1 MKNKKIKN
9 NFLSSI
15 FRVIKLLFKE
25 HPFAVIISLLFA
37 VCSTIFSIMGPKIL
51 GEATTKLFE
60 GIVKKVT
67 NTGSIDFN
75 GINKILLIVLIIYV
89 TSAIFSFIQA
99 YVMANAATKTTYKLR
114 NTITHKLNRL
124 PVRYFETRNVG
135 DILSII
141 TNDIETLASNLNNT
155 IIQIVT
161 SVMTIIG
168 ILIMMLSINV
178 TMTLV
183 VLILVPIMFFIFG
196 TIIGISQKYF
206 TVQQKTLA
214 KVNSEVEESFSG
226 LNVITAFNH
235 QEKSIETFNKENEK
249 LYRASWKAQ
258 FLSGIM
264 FPIIN
269 FIGNLGYVMVAIVG
283 GILSINGKISVGNIQ
298 SFIQYVRNFT
308 NPIGQI
314 AQIINQLQS
323 MSAASERIFE
333 FLDAEEEILVEKE
346 KKMDNSLGL
355 VEFNNISFSYDGKK
369 TVIDNFSSKVSK
381 NKTVAIV
388 GPTGAGKT
396 TIVKLLMRFYDVDNG
411 EIKVNGANI
420 KNIKRKNLRDNFTM
434 VLQDTWLFKGSVM
447 ENIRYAKLG
456 ATDEEVK
463 EAAKKAHANHFIESL
478 PNSYDFE
485 INEEA
490 SNLSNGEKQLITI
503 ARAILADKPILIL
516 DEATSSI
523 DTRTEVLV
531 QKAMN
536 KLMENRTTF
545 VIAHRL
551 STIRNADTILVLK
564 EGNIIEQGNHEE
576 LLKKEGFYYDLYNS
590 QFQEV

>member
-15 FRVIKLLFKE
+15 SRVIKLLFKE

-235 QEKSIETFNKENEK
+235 QKKSIETFNKENEK

-346 KKMDNSLGL
+346 EKMDNSLGL

-369 TVIDNFSSKVSK
+369 TVIEDFSSKVSK

-396 TIVKLLMRFYDVDNG
+396 TIVKLLMRFYDVDHG

-447 ENIRYAKLG
+447 ENIRYAKLS

>member
-1 MKNKKIKN
+1 MKNNKKQSK
-9 NFLSSI
+9 FFTSI
-15 FRVIKLLFKE
+15 SRVIKLIFKE

-37 VCSTIFSIMGPKIL
+37 VTSTVFSILGPKIL

-89 TSAIFSFIQA
+89 TSSVFGFFQA
-99 YVMANAATKTTYKLR
+99 YLMANAATKTTYKLR

-124 PVRYFETRNVG
+124 PVRYFEKRNVG
-135 DILSII
+135 AILSIM
-141 TNDIETLASNLNNT
+141 TNDIETLASNLDNT

-168 ILIMMLSINV
+168 ILIMMFSINV

-183 VLILVPIMFFIFG
+183 VLILVPIMFLVFG
-196 TIIGISQKYF
+196 TIVGVSQKYF
-206 TVQQKTLA
+206 AMQQKTLA

-235 QEKSIETFNKENEK
+235 QEKSIEEFNKVNEK
-249 LYRASWKAQ
+249 LYNASWKAQ

-264 FPIIN
+264 FPLVN

-283 GILSINGKISVGNIQ
+283 GILSINGKITVGNIQ

-346 KKMDNSLGL
+346 EKMNNSLGL

-369 TVIDNFSSKVSK
+369 RVIDNFSSTVSK

-396 TIVKLLMRFYDVDNG
+396 TIVKLLMRFYDVDKG

-420 KNIKRKNLRDNFTM
+420 KNVKRKKLRNNFTM
-434 VLQDTWLFKGSVM
+434 VLQDTWLFKGSIM
-447 ENIRYAKLG
+447 ENIRYANLD
-456 ATDEEVK
+456 ATDKEVK
-463 EAAKKAHANHFIESL
+463 EAARKARANHFIEAL

-523 DTRTEVLV
+523 DTRTEILV
-531 QKAMN
+531 QNAMN

-551 STIRNADTILVLK
+551 STIKNADTILVLK
-564 EGNIIEQGNHEE
+564 DGNIIEQGNHEE
-576 LLKKEGFYYDLYNS
+576 LLEKRGFYFDLYNS

>member
-1 MKNKKIKN
+1 MKNNKKQSK
-9 NFLSSI
+9 FFASI
-15 FRVIKLLFKE
+15 SRVIKLIFKE

-37 VCSTIFSIMGPKIL
+37 VTSTVFSILGPKIL

-89 TSAIFSFIQA
+89 TSSVFGFFQA
-99 YVMANAATKTTYKLR
+99 YLMANAATKTTYKLR

-124 PVRYFETRNVG
+124 PVRYFEKRNVG

-141 TNDIETLASNLNNT
+141 TNDIETLASNLDNT

-168 ILIMMLSINV
+168 ILIMMFSINV

-183 VLILVPIMFFIFG
+183 VLILVPIMFLVFG
-196 TIIGISQKYF
+196 TIVGVSQKYF
-206 TVQQKTLA
+206 AMQQKTLA

-235 QEKSIETFNKENEK
+235 QEKSIEEFNKVNEK
-249 LYRASWKAQ
+249 LYNASWKAQ

-264 FPIIN
+264 FQLVN

-283 GILSINGKISVGNIQ
+283 GILSINGKITVGNIQ

-308 NPIGQI
+308 SPIGQI

-346 KKMDNSLGL
+346 EKMNNSLGL

-369 TVIDNFSSKVSK
+369 TVIDNFSSIVSK

-396 TIVKLLMRFYDVDNG
+396 TIVKLLMRFYDVDKG

-420 KNIKRKNLRDNFTM
+420 KNVKRKKLRNNFTM
-434 VLQDTWLFKGSVM
+434 VLQDTWLFKGSIM
-447 ENIRYAKLG
+447 ENIRYANLD
-456 ATDEEVK
+456 ATDKEVK
-463 EAAKKAHANHFIESL
+463 EAARKARANHFIEAL

-523 DTRTEVLV
+523 DTRTEILV
-531 QKAMN
+531 QNAMN

-551 STIRNADTILVLK
+551 STIKNADTILVLK
-564 EGNIIEQGNHEE
+564 DGNIIEQGNHEE
-576 LLKKEGFYYDLYNS
+576 LLEKRGFYFDLYNS

>member
-15 FRVIKLLFKE
+15 SRVIKLLFKE

-346 KKMDNSLGL
+346 EKMDNSLGL

-369 TVIDNFSSKVSK
+369 TVIEDFSSKVSK

-420 KNIKRKNLRDNFTM
+420 KNIKRKKLRDNFTM

-447 ENIRYAKLG
+447 ENIRYAKLS

-564 EGNIIEQGNHEE
+564 EGNIIEQGTHEE

>member
-15 FRVIKLLFKE
+15 SRVIKLLFKE

-346 KKMDNSLGL
+346 EKMDNSLGL

-369 TVIDNFSSKVSK
+369 IVIEDFSSKVSK

-411 EIKVNGANI
+411 EIKVNGTNI

-447 ENIRYAKLG
+447 ENIRYAKLS

>member
-1 MKNKKIKN
+1 MKNNKKQSK
-9 NFLSSI
+9 FFASI
-15 FRVIKLLFKE
+15 SRVIKLIFKE

-37 VCSTIFSIMGPKIL
+37 VTSTVFSILGPKIL

-89 TSAIFSFIQA
+89 TSSVFGFFQA
-99 YVMANAATKTTYKLR
+99 YLMANAATKTTYKLR

-124 PVRYFETRNVG
+124 PVRYFEKRNVG

-141 TNDIETLASNLNNT
+141 TNDIETLASNLDNT

-168 ILIMMLSINV
+168 ILIMMFSINV

-183 VLILVPIMFFIFG
+183 VLILVPIMFLVFG
-196 TIIGISQKYF
+196 TIVGVSQKYF
-206 TVQQKTLA
+206 AMQQKTLA

-235 QEKSIETFNKENEK
+235 QEKSIEEFNKVNEK
-249 LYRASWKAQ
+249 LYNASWKAQ

-264 FPIIN
+264 FPLVN
-269 FIGNLGYVMVAIVG
+269 FIGNVGYVMVAIVG
-283 GILSINGKISVGNIQ
+283 GILSINGKITVGNIQ

-323 MSAASERIFE
+323 MSAAS
-333 FLDAEEEILVEKE
+333 
-346 KKMDNSLGL
+346 
-355 VEFNNISFSYDGKK
+355 
-369 TVIDNFSSKVSK
+369 DNFSSTVSK

-396 TIVKLLMRFYDVDNG
+396 TIVKLLMRFYDVDKG

-420 KNIKRKNLRDNFTM
+420 NNVKRKKLRNNFTM
-434 VLQDTWLFKGSVM
+434 VLQDTWLFKGSIM
-447 ENIRYAKLG
+447 ENIRYANLD
-456 ATDEEVK
+456 ATDKEVK
-463 EAAKKAHANHFIESL
+463 EAARKARANHFIEAL

-523 DTRTEVLV
+523 DTRTEILV
-531 QKAMN
+531 QNAMN

-551 STIRNADTILVLK
+551 STIKNADTILVLK
-564 EGNIIEQGNHEE
+564 DGNIIEQGNHEE
-576 LLKKEGFYYDLYNS
+576 LLEKRGFYFDLYNS

>member
-1 MKNKKIKN
+1 MKNNKKQSK
-9 NFLSSI
+9 FFTSI
-15 FRVIKLLFKE
+15 SRVIKLIFKE

-37 VCSTIFSIMGPKIL
+37 VTSTVFSILGPKIL

-75 GINKILLIVLIIYV
+75 SINKILLIVLIIYV
-89 TSAIFSFIQA
+89 TSSVFGFFQA
-99 YVMANAATKTTYKLR
+99 YLMANAATKTTYKLR
-114 NTITHKLNRL
+114 NTITHKLNHL
-124 PVRYFETRNVG
+124 PVRYFEKRNVG

-141 TNDIETLASNLNNT
+141 TNDIETLASNLDNT

-168 ILIMMLSINV
+168 ILIMMFSINV

-183 VLILVPIMFFIFG
+183 VLILVPIMFLVFG
-196 TIIGISQKYF
+196 TIVGVSQKYF
-206 TVQQKTLA
+206 AMQQKTLA

-235 QEKSIETFNKENEK
+235 QEKSIEEFNKVNEK
-249 LYRASWKAQ
+249 LYNASWKAQ

-264 FPIIN
+264 FPLVN

-283 GILSINGKISVGNIQ
+283 GILSINGKITVGNIQ

-308 NPIGQI
+308 SPIGQI

-346 KKMDNSLGL
+346 EKMNNSLGL

-369 TVIDNFSSKVSK
+369 TVIDNFSSTVSK

-396 TIVKLLMRFYDVDNG
+396 TIVKLLMRFYDVDKG

-420 KNIKRKNLRDNFTM
+420 KNVKRKKLRNNFTM
-434 VLQDTWLFKGSVM
+434 VLQDTWLFKGSII
-447 ENIRYAKLG
+447 ENIRYANLD
-456 ATDEEVK
+456 ATDKEVK
-463 EAAKKAHANHFIESL
+463 EAAEKARANHFIEAL

-523 DTRTEVLV
+523 DTRTEILV

-551 STIRNADTILVLK
+551 STIKNADTILVLK
-564 EGNIIEQGNHEE
+564 DGNIIEQ
-576 LLKKEGFYYDLYNS
+576 
-590 QFQEV
+590 

>member
-1 MKNKKIKN
+1 MKNNKKQSK
-9 NFLSSI
+9 FFTSI
-15 FRVIKLLFKE
+15 SRVIKLIFKE

-37 VCSTIFSIMGPKIL
+37 VTSTVFSILGPKIL

-75 GINKILLIVLIIYV
+75 SINKILLIVLIIYV
-89 TSAIFSFIQA
+89 TSSVFGFFQA
-99 YVMANAATKTTYKLR
+99 YLMANAATKTTYKLR
-114 NTITHKLNRL
+114 NTITHKLNHL
-124 PVRYFETRNVG
+124 PVRYFEKRNVG

-141 TNDIETLASNLNNT
+141 TNDIETLASNLDNT

-168 ILIMMLSINV
+168 ILIMMFSINV

-183 VLILVPIMFFIFG
+183 VLILVPIMFLVFG
-196 TIIGISQKYF
+196 TIVGVSQKYF
-206 TVQQKTLA
+206 AMQQKTLA

-235 QEKSIETFNKENEK
+235 QEKSIEEFNKVNEK
-249 LYRASWKAQ
+249 LYNASWKAQ

-264 FPIIN
+264 FPLVN

-283 GILSINGKISVGNIQ
+283 GILSINGKITVGNIQ

-308 NPIGQI
+308 SPIGQI

-346 KKMDNSLGL
+346 EKMNNSLGL

-369 TVIDNFSSKVSK
+369 TVIDNFSSTVSK

-396 TIVKLLMRFYDVDNG
+396 TIVKLLMRFYDVDKG

-420 KNIKRKNLRDNFTM
+420 KNVKRKKLRNNFTM
-434 VLQDTWLFKGSVM
+434 VLQDTWLFKGSII
-447 ENIRYAKLG
+447 ENIRYANLD
-456 ATDEEVK
+456 ATDKEVK
-463 EAAKKAHANHFIESL
+463 EAAEKARANHFIEAL

-523 DTRTEVLV
+523 DTRTEILV
-531 QKAMN
+531 QNAMN

-551 STIRNADTILVLK
+551 STIKNADTILVLK
-564 EGNIIEQGNHEE
+564 DGNIIEQGNHEE
-576 LLKKEGFYYDLYNS
+576 LLEKRGFYFDLYNS

>member
-1 MKNKKIKN
+1 MKNNKKQSK
-9 NFLSSI
+9 FFTSI
-15 FRVIKLLFKE
+15 SRVIKLIFKE

-37 VCSTIFSIMGPKIL
+37 VTSTVFSILGPKIL

-75 GINKILLIVLIIYV
+75 SINKILLIVLIIYV
-89 TSAIFSFIQA
+89 TSSVFGFFQA
-99 YVMANAATKTTYKLR
+99 YLMANAATKTTYKLR
-114 NTITHKLNRL
+114 NTITHKLNHL
-124 PVRYFETRNVG
+124 PVRYFEKRNVG

-141 TNDIETLASNLNNT
+141 TNDIETLASNLDNT

-168 ILIMMLSINV
+168 ILIMMFSINV

-183 VLILVPIMFFIFG
+183 VLILVPIMFLVFG
-196 TIIGISQKYF
+196 TIVGVSQKYF
-206 TVQQKTLA
+206 AMQQKTLA

-235 QEKSIETFNKENEK
+235 QEKSIEEFNKVNEK
-249 LYRASWKAQ
+249 LYNASWKAQ

-264 FPIIN
+264 FPLVN

-283 GILSINGKISVGNIQ
+283 GILSINGKITVGNIQ

-308 NPIGQI
+308 SPIGQI

-346 KKMDNSLGL
+346 EKMNNSLGL

-369 TVIDNFSSKVSK
+369 TVVDNFSSTVSK

-396 TIVKLLMRFYDVDNG
+396 TIVKLLMRFYDVDKG

-420 KNIKRKNLRDNFTM
+420 KNVKRKKLRNNFTM
-434 VLQDTWLFKGSVM
+434 VLQDTWLFKGSII
-447 ENIRYAKLG
+447 ENIRYANLD
-456 ATDEEVK
+456 ATDKEVK
-463 EAAKKAHANHFIESL
+463 EAAEKARANHFIEAL

-523 DTRTEVLV
+523 DTRTEILV

-551 STIRNADTILVLK
+551 STIKNADTILVLK
-564 EGNIIEQGNHEE
+564 DGNIIEQGNHEE
-576 LLKKEGFYYDLYNS
+576 LLEKRGFYFDLYNS

>member
-1 MKNKKIKN
+1 MKNKK

>member
-1 MKNKKIKN
+1 MKNNKKQSK
-9 NFLSSI
+9 FFTSI
-15 FRVIKLLFKE
+15 SRVIKLIFKE

-37 VCSTIFSIMGPKIL
+37 VTSTVFSILGPKIL

-75 GINKILLIVLIIYV
+75 SINKILLIVLIIYV
-89 TSAIFSFIQA
+89 TSSVFGFFQA
-99 YVMANAATKTTYKLR
+99 YLMANAATKTTYKLR

-124 PVRYFETRNVG
+124 PVRYFEKRNVG

-141 TNDIETLASNLNNT
+141 TNDIETLASNLDNT

-168 ILIMMLSINV
+168 ILIMMFSINV

-183 VLILVPIMFFIFG
+183 VLILVPIMFLVFG
-196 TIIGISQKYF
+196 TIVGVSQKYF
-206 TVQQKTLA
+206 AMQQKTLA

-235 QEKSIETFNKENEK
+235 QEKSIEEFNKENEK
-249 LYRASWKAQ
+249 LYNASWKAQ

-264 FPIIN
+264 FPLVN

-283 GILSINGKISVGNIQ
+283 GILSINGKITVGNIQ

-308 NPIGQI
+308 SPIGQI

-346 KKMDNSLGL
+346 EKMNNSLGL

-369 TVIDNFSSKVSK
+369 TVIDNFSSTVSK

-396 TIVKLLMRFYDVDNG
+396 TIVKLLMRFYDVDKG

-420 KNIKRKNLRDNFTM
+420 KNVKRKKLRNNFTM
-434 VLQDTWLFKGSVM
+434 VLQDTWLFKGSIM
-447 ENIRYAKLG
+447 ENIRYANLD
-456 ATDEEVK
+456 ATDKEVK
-463 EAAKKAHANHFIESL
+463 EAAEKARANHFIEAL

-490 SNLSNGEKQLITI
+490 SNLSNGEKQLIKI
-503 ARAILADKPILIL
+503 
-516 DEATSSI
+516 
-523 DTRTEVLV
+523 
-531 QKAMN
+531 
-536 KLMENRTTF
+536 
-545 VIAHRL
+545 
-551 STIRNADTILVLK
+551 
-564 EGNIIEQGNHEE
+564 
-576 LLKKEGFYYDLYNS
+576 
-590 QFQEV
+590 

>member
-15 FRVIKLLFKE
+15 SRVIKLLFKE

-346 KKMDNSLGL
+346 EKMDNSLGL

-369 TVIDNFSSKVSK
+369 IVIEDFSSKVSK

-447 ENIRYAKLG
+447 ENIRYAKLS
-456 ATDEEVK
+456 ATEEEVK

>member
-1 MKNKKIKN
+1 MKNNKKQSK
-9 NFLSSI
+9 FFTSI
-15 FRVIKLLFKE
+15 SRVIKLIFKE

-37 VCSTIFSIMGPKIL
+37 VTSTVFSILGPKIL

-75 GINKILLIVLIIYV
+75 SINKILLIVLIIYV
-89 TSAIFSFIQA
+89 TSSVFGFFQA
-99 YVMANAATKTTYKLR
+99 YLMANAATKTTYKLR

-124 PVRYFETRNVG
+124 PVRYFEKRNVG

-141 TNDIETLASNLNNT
+141 TNDIETLASNLDNT

-168 ILIMMLSINV
+168 ILIMMFSINV

-183 VLILVPIMFFIFG
+183 VLILVPIMFLVFG
-196 TIIGISQKYF
+196 TIVGVSQKYF
-206 TVQQKTLA
+206 AMQQKTLA

-235 QEKSIETFNKENEK
+235 QEKSIEEFNKVNEK
-249 LYRASWKAQ
+249 LYNASWKAQ

-264 FPIIN
+264 FPLVN

-283 GILSINGKISVGNIQ
+283 GILSINGKITVGNIQ

-308 NPIGQI
+308 SPIGQI

-333 FLDAEEEILVEKE
+333 FLDAEEILVEKE
-346 KKMDNSLGL
+346 EKMNNSLGL

-369 TVIDNFSSKVSK
+369 RVIDNFSSTVSK

-396 TIVKLLMRFYDVDNG
+396 TIVKLLMRFYDVDKG

-420 KNIKRKNLRDNFTM
+420 KNVKRKKLRNNFTM
-434 VLQDTWLFKGSVM
+434 VLQDTWLFKGSIM
-447 ENIRYAKLG
+447 ENIRYANLD
-456 ATDEEVK
+456 ATDKEVK
-463 EAAKKAHANHFIESL
+463 EAAEKARANHFIEAL

-523 DTRTEVLV
+523 DTRTEILV
-531 QKAMN
+531 QNAMN

-551 STIRNADTILVLK
+551 STIKNADTILVLK
-564 EGNIIEQGNHEE
+564 DGNIIEQGNHEE
-576 LLKKEGFYYDLYNS
+576 LLEKRGFYFDLYNS

>member
-1 MKNKKIKN
+1 MKNNKKQSK
-9 NFLSSI
+9 FFASI
-15 FRVIKLLFKE
+15 SRVIKLIFKE

-37 VCSTIFSIMGPKIL
+37 VTSTVFSILGPKIL

-89 TSAIFSFIQA
+89 TSSVFGFFQA
-99 YVMANAATKTTYKLR
+99 YLMANAATKTTYKLR

-124 PVRYFETRNVG
+124 PVRYFEKRNVG

-141 TNDIETLASNLNNT
+141 TNDIETLASNLDNT

-168 ILIMMLSINV
+168 ILIMMFSINV

-183 VLILVPIMFFIFG
+183 VLILVPIMFLVFG
-196 TIIGISQKYF
+196 TIVGVSQKYF
-206 TVQQKTLA
+206 AMQQKTLA

-235 QEKSIETFNKENEK
+235 QEKSIEEFNKVNEK
-249 LYRASWKAQ
+249 LYNASWKAQ

-264 FPIIN
+264 FPLVN

-283 GILSINGKISVGNIQ
+283 GILSINGKITVGNIQ

-346 KKMDNSLGL
+346 EKMNNSLGL

-369 TVIDNFSSKVSK
+369 TVIDNFSSTVSK

-396 TIVKLLMRFYDVDNG
+396 TIVKLLMRFYDVDKG

-420 KNIKRKNLRDNFTM
+420 KNVKRKKLRNNFTM
-434 VLQDTWLFKGSVM
+434 VLQDTWLFKGSIM
-447 ENIRYAKLG
+447 ENIRYANLD
-456 ATDEEVK
+456 ATDKEVK
-463 EAAKKAHANHFIESL
+463 EAARKARANHFIEAL

-523 DTRTEVLV
+523 DTRTEILV

-551 STIRNADTILVLK
+551 STIKNADTILVLK
-564 EGNIIEQGNHEE
+564 DGNIIEQGNHEE
-576 LLKKEGFYYDLYNS
+576 LLEKRGFYFDLYNS

>member
-1 MKNKKIKN
+1 MKNNKKQSK
-9 NFLSSI
+9 FFVSI
-15 FRVIKLLFKE
+15 SRVIKLIFKE

-37 VCSTIFSIMGPKIL
+37 VTSTVFSILGPKIL

-89 TSAIFSFIQA
+89 TSSVFGFFQA
-99 YVMANAATKTTYKLR
+99 YLMANAATKTTYKLR

-124 PVRYFETRNVG
+124 PVRYFEKRNVG

-141 TNDIETLASNLNNT
+141 TNDIETLASNLDNT

-168 ILIMMLSINV
+168 ILIMMFSINV

-183 VLILVPIMFFIFG
+183 VLILVPIMFLVFG
-196 TIIGISQKYF
+196 TIVGVSQKYF
-206 TVQQKTLA
+206 AMQQKTLA

-235 QEKSIETFNKENEK
+235 QEKSIEEFNKVNEK
-249 LYRASWKAQ
+249 LYNASWKAQ

-264 FPIIN
+264 FPLVN

-283 GILSINGKISVGNIQ
+283 GILSINGKITVGNIQ

-308 NPIGQI
+308 SPIGQI

-346 KKMDNSLGL
+346 EKMNNSLGL

-369 TVIDNFSSKVSK
+369 TVIDNFSSTVSK

-396 TIVKLLMRFYDVDNG
+396 TIVKLLMRFYDVDKG

-420 KNIKRKNLRDNFTM
+420 NNVKRKKLRNNFTM
-434 VLQDTWLFKGSVM
+434 VLQDTWLFKGSIM
-447 ENIRYAKLG
+447 ENIRYANLD
-456 ATDEEVK
+456 ATDKEVK
-463 EAAKKAHANHFIESL
+463 EAARKARANHFIEAL

-523 DTRTEVLV
+523 DTRTEILV
-531 QKAMN
+531 QNAMN
-536 KLMENRTTF
+536 KLMQNRTTF

-551 STIRNADTILVLK
+551 STIKNADTILVLK
-564 EGNIIEQGNHEE
+564 DGNII
-576 LLKKEGFYYDLYNS
+576 
-590 QFQEV
+590 

>member
-15 FRVIKLLFKE
+15 SRVIKLLFKE

-226 LNVITAFNH
+226 LNVITSFNH

-346 KKMDNSLGL
+346 EKMDNSLGL

-369 TVIDNFSSKVSK
+369 TVIEDFSSKVSK

-396 TIVKLLMRFYDVDNG
+396 TIVKLLMRFYDVDHG

-447 ENIRYAKLG
+447 ENIRYAKLS

-490 SNLSNGEKQLITI
+490 SNLSNGEKQLITT

>member
-15 FRVIKLLFKE
+15 SRVIKLLFKE

-346 KKMDNSLGL
+346 EKMDNSLGL

-447 ENIRYAKLG
+447 ENIRYAKLS

>member
-1 MKNKKIKN
+1 MKNNKKQSK
-9 NFLSSI
+9 FFTSI
-15 FRVIKLLFKE
+15 SRVIKLIFKE

-37 VCSTIFSIMGPKIL
+37 VTSTVFSILGPKIL

-75 GINKILLIVLIIYV
+75 SINKILLIVLIIYV
-89 TSAIFSFIQA
+89 TSSVFGFFQA
-99 YVMANAATKTTYKLR
+99 YLMANAATKTTYKLR

-124 PVRYFETRNVG
+124 PVRYFEKRNVG

-141 TNDIETLASNLNNT
+141 TNDIETLASNLDNT

-168 ILIMMLSINV
+168 ILIMMFSINV

-183 VLILVPIMFFIFG
+183 VLILVPIMFLVFG
-196 TIIGISQKYF
+196 TIVGVSQKYF
-206 TVQQKTLA
+206 AMQQKTLA

-235 QEKSIETFNKENEK
+235 QEKSIEEFNKVNEK
-249 LYRASWKAQ
+249 LYNASWKAQ

-264 FPIIN
+264 FPLVN

-283 GILSINGKISVGNIQ
+283 GILSINGKITVGNIQ

-308 NPIGQI
+308 SPIGQI

-333 FLDAEEEILVEKE
+333 FLDAEEILVEKE
-346 KKMDNSLGL
+346 EKMNNSLGL

-369 TVIDNFSSKVSK
+369 RVIDNFSSTVSK

-396 TIVKLLMRFYDVDNG
+396 TIVKLLMRFYDVDKG

-420 KNIKRKNLRDNFTM
+420 KNVKRKKLRNNFTM
-434 VLQDTWLFKGSVM
+434 VLQDTWLFKGSIM
-447 ENIRYAKLG
+447 ENIRYANLD
-456 ATDEEVK
+456 ATDKEVK
-463 EAAKKAHANHFIESL
+463 EAAEKARANHFIEAL

-523 DTRTEVLV
+523 DTRTEILV
-531 QKAMN
+531 QNAMN

-551 STIRNADTILVLK
+551 YTIKNADTILVLK
-564 EGNIIEQGNHEE
+564 DGNIIEQGNHEE
-576 LLKKEGFYYDLYNS
+576 LLEKRGFYFDLYNS

>member
-1 MKNKKIKN
+1 MKNNKKQSK
-9 NFLSSI
+9 FFTSI
-15 FRVIKLLFKE
+15 SRVIKLIFKE

-37 VCSTIFSIMGPKIL
+37 VTSTVFSILGPKIL

-75 GINKILLIVLIIYV
+75 SINKILLIVLIIYV
-89 TSAIFSFIQA
+89 TSSVFGFFQA
-99 YVMANAATKTTYKLR
+99 YLMANAATKTTYKLR

-124 PVRYFETRNVG
+124 PVRYFEKRNVG

-141 TNDIETLASNLNNT
+141 TNDIETLASNLDNT

-168 ILIMMLSINV
+168 ILIMMFSINV

-183 VLILVPIMFFIFG
+183 VLILVPIMFLVFG
-196 TIIGISQKYF
+196 TIVGVSQKYF
-206 TVQQKTLA
+206 AMQQKTLA

-235 QEKSIETFNKENEK
+235 QEKSIEEFNKVNEK
-249 LYRASWKAQ
+249 LYNASWKAQ

-264 FPIIN
+264 FPLVN

-283 GILSINGKISVGNIQ
+283 GILSINGKITVGNIQ

-308 NPIGQI
+308 SPIGQI

-346 KKMDNSLGL
+346 EKMNNSLGL

-369 TVIDNFSSKVSK
+369 RVIDNFSSTVSK

-396 TIVKLLMRFYDVDNG
+396 TIVKLLMRFYDVDKG

-420 KNIKRKNLRDNFTM
+420 KNVKRKKLRNNFTM
-434 VLQDTWLFKGSVM
+434 VLQDTWLFKGSIM
-447 ENIRYAKLG
+447 ENIRYANLD
-456 ATDEEVK
+456 ATDKEVK
-463 EAAKKAHANHFIESL
+463 EAAEKARANHFIEAL

-523 DTRTEVLV
+523 DTRTEILV
-531 QKAMN
+531 QNAMN

-551 STIRNADTILVLK
+551 STIKNADTILVLK
-564 EGNIIEQGNHEE
+564 DGNIIEQGNHEE
-576 LLKKEGFYYDLYNS
+576 LLEKRGFYFDLYNS

>member
-369 TVIDNFSSKVSK
+369 TVIDNFSSTVSK

>member
-15 FRVIKLLFKE
+15 SRVIKLLFKE

-346 KKMDNSLGL
+346 EKMDNSLGL

-369 TVIDNFSSKVSK
+369 IVIEDFSSKVSK

-447 ENIRYAKLG
+447 ENIRYAKLS

>member
-15 FRVIKLLFKE
+15 SRVIKLLFKE

-67 NTGSIDFN
+67 NNGSIDFN

-333 FLDAEEEILVEKE
+333 FLDVEEEILVEKE
-346 KKMDNSLGL
+346 EKMDNSLGL
-355 VEFNNISFSYDGKK
+355 VEFNNICFSYDGKK

-420 KNIKRKNLRDNFTM
+420 KNIKRKKLRDNFTM

-447 ENIRYAKLG
+447 ENIRYAKLS

-564 EGNIIEQGNHEE
+564 EGNIIEQGTHEE

>member
-1 MKNKKIKN
+1 MKNNKKQSK
-9 NFLSSI
+9 FFASI
-15 FRVIKLLFKE
+15 SRVIKLIFKE

-37 VCSTIFSIMGPKIL
+37 VTSTVFSILGPKIL

-89 TSAIFSFIQA
+89 TSSVFGFFQA
-99 YVMANAATKTTYKLR
+99 YLMANAATKTTYKLR

-124 PVRYFETRNVG
+124 PVRYFEKRNVG

-141 TNDIETLASNLNNT
+141 TNDIETLASNLDNT

-168 ILIMMLSINV
+168 ILIMMFSINV

-183 VLILVPIMFFIFG
+183 VLILVPIMFLVFG
-196 TIIGISQKYF
+196 TIVGLSQKYF
-206 TVQQKTLA
+206 AMQQKTLA

-235 QEKSIETFNKENEK
+235 QEKSIEEFNKVNEK
-249 LYRASWKAQ
+249 LYNASWKAQ

-264 FPIIN
+264 FPLVN

-283 GILSINGKISVGNIQ
+283 GILSINGKITVGNIQ

-346 KKMDNSLGL
+346 EKMNNSLGL

-369 TVIDNFSSKVSK
+369 TVIDNFSSTVSK

-396 TIVKLLMRFYDVDNG
+396 TIVKLLMRFYDVDKG

-420 KNIKRKNLRDNFTM
+420 KNVKRKKLRNNFTM
-434 VLQDTWLFKGSVM
+434 VLQDTWLFKGSIM
-447 ENIRYAKLG
+447 ENIRYANLD
-456 ATDEEVK
+456 ATDKEVK
-463 EAAKKAHANHFIESL
+463 EAAEKARANHFIEAL

-523 DTRTEVLV
+523 DTRTEILV

-551 STIRNADTILVLK
+551 STIKNADTILVLK
-564 EGNIIEQGNHEE
+564 DGNIIEQGNHEE
-576 LLKKEGFYYDLYNS
+576 LLEKRGFYFDLYNS

>member
-1 MKNKKIKN
+1 MKNNKKQSK
-9 NFLSSI
+9 FFVSI
-15 FRVIKLLFKE
+15 SRVIKLIFKE

-37 VCSTIFSIMGPKIL
+37 VTSTVFSILGPKIL

-89 TSAIFSFIQA
+89 TSSVFGFFQA
-99 YVMANAATKTTYKLR
+99 YLMANAATKTTYKLR

-124 PVRYFETRNVG
+124 PVRYFEKRNVG

-141 TNDIETLASNLNNT
+141 TNDIETLAGGLDNT

-168 ILIMMLSINV
+168 ILIMMFSINV

-183 VLILVPIMFFIFG
+183 VLILVPIMFLVFG
-196 TIIGISQKYF
+196 TIVGVSQKYF
-206 TVQQKTLA
+206 AMQQKTLA

-226 LNVITAFNH
+226 LGVITAFNH
-235 QEKSIETFNKENEK
+235 QEKSIEEFNKVNEK
-249 LYRASWKAQ
+249 LYNASWKAQ
-258 FLSGIM
+258 FLSGIV
-264 FPIIN
+264 FPLVN

-283 GILSINGKISVGNIQ
+283 GILSINGKITVGNIQ

-308 NPIGQI
+308 SPIGQI

-346 KKMDNSLGL
+346 EKMNNSLGL

-369 TVIDNFSSKVSK
+369 TVIDNFSSTVSK

-396 TIVKLLMRFYDVDNG
+396 TIVKLLMRFYDVDKG

-420 KNIKRKNLRDNFTM
+420 NNVKRKKLRNNFTM
-434 VLQDTWLFKGSVM
+434 VLQDTWLFKGSIM
-447 ENIRYAKLG
+447 ENIRYANLD
-456 ATDEEVK
+456 ATDKEVK
-463 EAAKKAHANHFIESL
+463 EAARKARANHFIEAL

-523 DTRTEVLV
+523 DTRTEILV
-531 QKAMN
+531 QNAMN

-551 STIRNADTILVLK
+551 STIKNADTILVLK
-564 EGNIIEQGNHEE
+564 DGNIIEQGNHEE
-576 LLKKEGFYYDLYNS
+576 LLEKRGFYFDLYNS

>member
-346 KKMDNSLGL
+346 EKMDNSLGL

-447 ENIRYAKLG
+447 ENIRYAKLS

>member
-1 MKNKKIKN
+1 MKNNKKQSK
-9 NFLSSI
+9 FFTSI
-15 FRVIKLLFKE
+15 SRVIKLIFKE

-37 VCSTIFSIMGPKIL
+37 VTSTVFSILGPKIL

-75 GINKILLIVLIIYV
+75 SINKILLIVLIIYV
-89 TSAIFSFIQA
+89 TSSVFGFFQA
-99 YVMANAATKTTYKLR
+99 YLMANAATKTTYKLR
-114 NTITHKLNRL
+114 NTITHKLNHL
-124 PVRYFETRNVG
+124 PVRYFEKRNVG

-141 TNDIETLASNLNNT
+141 TNDIETLASNLDNT

-168 ILIMMLSINV
+168 ILIMMFSINV

-183 VLILVPIMFFIFG
+183 VLILVPIMFLVFG
-196 TIIGISQKYF
+196 TIVGVSQKYF
-206 TVQQKTLA
+206 AMQQKTLA

-235 QEKSIETFNKENEK
+235 QEKSIEEFNKVNEK
-249 LYRASWKAQ
+249 LYNASWKAQ

-264 FPIIN
+264 FPLVN

-283 GILSINGKISVGNIQ
+283 GILSINGKITVGNIQ

-308 NPIGQI
+308 SPIGQI

-346 KKMDNSLGL
+346 EKMNNSLGL

-369 TVIDNFSSKVSK
+369 TVIDNFSSTVSK

-396 TIVKLLMRFYDVDNG
+396 TIVKLLMRFYDVDKG

-420 KNIKRKNLRDNFTM
+420 KNVKRKKLRNNFTM
-434 VLQDTWLFKGSVM
+434 VLQNTWLFKGSII
-447 ENIRYAKLG
+447 ENIRYANLD
-456 ATDEEVK
+456 ATDKEVK
-463 EAAKKAHANHFIESL
+463 EAAEKARANHFIEAL

-523 DTRTEVLV
+523 DTRTEILV

-551 STIRNADTILVLK
+551 STIKNADTILVLK
-564 EGNIIEQGNHEE
+564 DGNIIEQGNHEE
-576 LLKKEGFYYDLYNS
+576 LLEKRGFYFDLYNS

>member
-1 MKNKKIKN
+1 
-9 NFLSSI
+9 
-15 FRVIKLLFKE
+15 
-25 HPFAVIISLLFA
+25 
-37 VCSTIFSIMGPKIL
+37 
-51 GEATTKLFE
+51 
-60 GIVKKVT
+60 
-67 NTGSIDFN
+67 
-75 GINKILLIVLIIYV
+75 
-89 TSAIFSFIQA
+89 
-99 YVMANAATKTTYKLR
+99 MANAATKTTYKLR

-124 PVRYFETRNVG
+124 PVRYFEKRNVG

-141 TNDIETLASNLNNT
+141 TNDIETLASNLDNT

-168 ILIMMLSINV
+168 ILIMMFSINV

-183 VLILVPIMFFIFG
+183 VLILVPIMFLVFG
-196 TIIGISQKYF
+196 TIVGVSQKYF
-206 TVQQKTLA
+206 AMQQKTLA

-235 QEKSIETFNKENEK
+235 QEKSIEEFNKVNEK
-249 LYRASWKAQ
+249 LYNASWKAQ

-264 FPIIN
+264 FPLVN

-283 GILSINGKISVGNIQ
+283 GILSINGKITVGNIQ

-346 KKMDNSLGL
+346 EKMNNSLGL

-369 TVIDNFSSKVSK
+369 RVIDNFSSTVSK

-396 TIVKLLMRFYDVDNG
+396 TIVKLLMRFYDVDKG

-420 KNIKRKNLRDNFTM
+420 KNVKRKKLRNNFTM
-434 VLQDTWLFKGSVM
+434 VLQDTWLFKGSIM
-447 ENIRYAKLG
+447 ENIRYANLD
-456 ATDEEVK
+456 ATDKEVK
-463 EAAKKAHANHFIESL
+463 EAARKARANHFIEAL

-523 DTRTEVLV
+523 DTRTEILV
-531 QKAMN
+531 QNAMN

-551 STIRNADTILVLK
+551 STIKNADTILVLK
-564 EGNIIEQGNHEE
+564 DGNIIEQGNHEE
-576 LLKKEGFYYDLYNS
+576 LLEKRGFYFDLYNS

>member
-15 FRVIKLLFKE
+15 SRVIKLLFKE

>member
-1 MKNKKIKN
+1 MKNNKKQSK
-9 NFLSSI
+9 FFASI
-15 FRVIKLLFKE
+15 SRVIKLIFKE

-37 VCSTIFSIMGPKIL
+37 VTSTVFSILGPKIL

-89 TSAIFSFIQA
+89 TSSVFGFFQA
-99 YVMANAATKTTYKLR
+99 YLMANAATKTNYKLR
-114 NTITHKLNRL
+114 NTITNKLNSL
-124 PVRYFETRNVG
+124 PVRYFEKRNVG

-141 TNDIETLASNLNNT
+141 TNDIETLASNLDNT

-168 ILIMMLSINV
+168 ILIMMFSINV

-183 VLILVPIMFFIFG
+183 VLILVPIMFLVFG
-196 TIIGISQKYF
+196 TIVGVSQKYF
-206 TVQQKTLA
+206 AMQQKTLA

-235 QEKSIETFNKENEK
+235 QEKSIEEFNKVNEK
-249 LYRASWKAQ
+249 LYNASWKAQ

-264 FPIIN
+264 FPLVN

-283 GILSINGKISVGNIQ
+283 GILSINGKITVGNIQ

-346 KKMDNSLGL
+346 EKMNNSLGL

-369 TVIDNFSSKVSK
+369 TVIDNFSSTVSK

-396 TIVKLLMRFYDVDNG
+396 TIVKLLMRFYDVDKG

-420 KNIKRKNLRDNFTM
+420 KNVKRKKLRNNFTM
-434 VLQDTWLFKGSVM
+434 VLQDTWLFKGSIM
-447 ENIRYAKLG
+447 ENIRYANLD
-456 ATDEEVK
+456 ATDKEVK
-463 EAAKKAHANHFIESL
+463 EAARKARANHFIEAL

-503 ARAILADKPILIL
+503 ARAILADRPILIL

-523 DTRTEVLV
+523 DTRTEILV
-531 QKAMN
+531 QNAMN

-551 STIRNADTILVLK
+551 STIKNADTILVLK
-564 EGNIIEQGNHEE
+564 DGNIIEQGNHEE
-576 LLKKEGFYYDLYNS
+576 LLEKRGFYFDLYNS